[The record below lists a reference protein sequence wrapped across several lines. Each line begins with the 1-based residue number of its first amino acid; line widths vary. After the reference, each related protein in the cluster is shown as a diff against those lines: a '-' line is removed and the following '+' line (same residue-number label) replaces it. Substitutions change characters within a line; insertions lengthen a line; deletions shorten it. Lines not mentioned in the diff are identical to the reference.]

1 MEIWPQKFKL
11 VQYNQLDST
20 NSEAKRLAFKDEI
33 DICVSSRMQTN
44 AKGSRGRKWVSGSK
58 NLAASFLFYPSG
70 NLIEFSHRTFVAS
83 LALFDSFVY
92 AGIKNNDLTL
102 KWPNDVL
109 LKQRKV
115 SGILLETVANKNSK
129 KSALIIGIGVNLY
142 SYPKKNDHSNSFKI
156 KPTSLFSILGHKTPS
171 ADQMLKYIANSLHY
185 WEKKY
190 NRYGFSFIKNNWLNF
205 SHSIGKKIEVE
216 FKGKMLKGSFFGIN
230 DNGSLQILVEKK
242 VVEISVGDV
251 FIFN

>member
-1 MEIWPQKFKL
+1 METWPKNFKL
-11 VQYNQLDST
+11 IQYNELDST

-33 DICVSSRMQTN
+33 NTCVFSRIQTN
-44 AKGSRGRKWVSGSK
+44 GKGSRGRKWISGSK
-58 NLAASFLFYPSG
+58 NLTASFLIYPSG
-70 NLIEFSHRTFVAS
+70 NFIEFSHRTFVAS

-92 AGIKNNDLTL
+92 AGIKNKDLTL

-115 SGILLETVANKNSK
+115 SGILLESVVNKNSK

-142 SYPKKNDHSNSFKI
+142 SYPNKINKLNSSKI
-156 KPTSLFSILGHKTPS
+156 KPTSLFSILGQETPS
-171 ADQMLKYIANSLHY
+171 PDQMLIYIANSLQF

-190 NRYGFSFIKNNWLNF
+190 IEQGFGYIKNAWLNF
-205 SHSIGKKIEVE
+205 SYTIGKKLEVE

-230 DNGSLQILVEKK
+230 DNGSLNILVEKR
-242 VVEISVGDV
+242 VVEINVGDV
-251 FIFN
+251 FIYN